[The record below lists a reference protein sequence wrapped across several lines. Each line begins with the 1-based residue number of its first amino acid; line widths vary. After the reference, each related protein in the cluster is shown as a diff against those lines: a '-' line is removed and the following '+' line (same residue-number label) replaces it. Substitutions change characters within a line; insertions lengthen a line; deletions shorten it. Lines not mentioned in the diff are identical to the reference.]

1 MEILFNRAYN
11 KMMRNKCLPIMNK
24 KDTIYIGVVEQR
36 VRVYFSHVHDS
47 LLRDTI
53 IFEY

>member
-1 MEILFNRAYN
+1 MEILLNRAYN
-11 KMMRNKCLPIMNK
+11 KMMRNKCLPIK